1 MINFTRVRGFVFG
14 SALLSVVSLSYTR
27 PVQASSTFPPE
38 LQKALEKRFSGTAF
52 CVPVCTA
59 CHTIMTGGATNLNP
73 FGKNMLLNGLF
84 SPETVD
90 PALNKL
96 LDAKLDSDGDGKT
109 DNDELKMLD
118 APGGPGAFCS
128 DLTYGCGARIAS
140 APPPIDKVGLFSAG
154 LVGLGLIFLRRGRRH
169 RANH

>member
-1 MINFTRVRGFVFG
+1 
-14 SALLSVVSLSYTR
+14 
-27 PVQASSTFPPE
+27 
-38 LQKALEKRFSGTAF
+38 
-52 CVPVCTA
+52 
-59 CHTIMTGGATNLNP
+59 
-73 FGKNMLLNGLF
+73 
-84 SPETVD
+84 
-90 PALNKL
+90 
-96 LDAKLDSDGDGKT
+96 
-109 DNDELKMLD
+109 LKMLD